1 MHTTILLYDNLSTKS
16 CTASLH
22 GFTLA
27 FIYFYLHIQALQP
40 NVGDN
45 SKRNDSKRNIRN
57 VAMSRVKIHIRK
69 KLMKSPSF
77 FIFLQIP
84 TFLTM
89 FFFIQA
95 LVGTK
100 CKPPYC
106 NCTVGCNVIPRCWS
120 LQNKSFSIQIIS
132 DIQLDWIIYLIIIHY
147 WRY

>member
-27 FIYFYLHIQALQP
+27 FIYFYLHIQAL
-40 NVGDN
+40 DN
-45 SKRNDSKRNIRN
+45 SKKNDSKRNIRN

-89 FFFIQA
+89 FF
-95 LVGTK
+95 LY
-100 CKPPYC
+100 KPLC
-106 NCTVGCNVIPRCWS
+106 RCGHQMQTTILWDVTLS
-120 LQNKSFSIQIIS
+120 HAVDRYKIKAFRYKLYQTFS
-132 DIQLDWIIYLIIIHY
+132 
-147 WRY
+147 

>member
-16 CTASLH
+16 CMASLH

-27 FIYFYLHIQALQP
+27 FIYFCLHIQALQP

-45 SKRNDSKRNIRN
+45 SKKNDSKRNIRN
-57 VAMSRVKIHIRK
+57 VAMSRVKIQIRK

-89 FFFIQA
+89 FFYTSPCGHQMQTTILWDVTLTHAVDRYKIKAFRYKLYQ
-95 LVGTK
+95 T
-100 CKPPYC
+100 
-106 NCTVGCNVIPRCWS
+106 
-120 LQNKSFSIQIIS
+120 FSQTG
-132 DIQLDWIIYLIIIHY
+132 
-147 WRY
+147 

>member
-1 MHTTILLYDNLSTKS
+1 MHGKLAWIYPCIHLLLSAYPSTVAECRWWLIK
-16 CTASLH
+16 
-22 GFTLA
+22 
-27 FIYFYLHIQALQP
+27 
-40 NVGDN
+40 
-45 SKRNDSKRNIRN
+45 NDSKRNIRN
-57 VAMSRVKIHIRK
+57 VAMSRVKIQIRK

-89 FFFIQA
+89 FF
-95 LVGTK
+95 LY
-100 CKPPYC
+100 KPLWAP
-106 NCTVGCNVIPRCWS
+106 NANHHTVGCNVIPRCWS